1 MLSIFVTLLACEP
14 PPEGQHFAR
23 ALGIERQLL
32 RSHPEADYGHP
43 GYISVLRSLNAVPR
57 GTKDFENAA
66 TLAQRISDGRR
77 FAASAAY
84 PQIDHLPA
92 RLEGRESP
100 RPAQVGDAPRAKV
113 AAGRRPRA
121 QAPGAKAG
129 AVSGSLSELTEAQKK
144 RLDITM
150 YSTSWCGYCKKARR
164 WLVAN
169 GVPFV
174 EKDVE
179 KDAAAGAEFRA
190 LTGGRGGVP
199 VITVGE
205 TVIRGFAER
214 QLEAAIERAAKG
226 G

>member
-1 MLSIFVTLLACEP
+1 V
-14 PPEGQHFAR
+14 
-23 ALGIERQLL
+23 
-32 RSHPEADYGHP
+32 
-43 GYISVLRSLNAVPR
+43 
-57 GTKDFENAA
+57 
-66 TLAQRISDGRR
+66 
-77 FAASAAY
+77 
-84 PQIDHLPA
+84 
-92 RLEGRESP
+92 SP
-100 RPAQVGDAPRAKV
+100 SKV
-113 AAGRRPRA
+113 SAGRRPKTKTPRGKLGT
-121 QAPGAKAG
+121 Q
-129 AVSGSLSELTEAQKK
+129 GSLSELTETQKK

-164 WLVAN
+164 WLTAN
-169 GVPFV
+169 GIPFV